1 MKRYVYI
8 NDHDLTQDLYCDN
21 RISNTKYTILNFLP
35 KNLWEQFRTSFVDDR
50 LYHLLRNVETRKNLR
65 LSLICEKS
73 IFCRF
78 MNQYFL
84 LIACLQLWS
93 LITPVN
99 PASTWGPLIF
109 IFAVSATK
117 EAWDDY
123 NRYLSDK
130 QANEKEVW
138 VVKRGIKTHIQ
149 AQEIRVGDI
158 VWLRE
163 NDEVPCDLV
172 LIGSSDLQGS
182 CYIEGVIE
190 CPSPD
195 KDIRRFDANMRLFPP
210 FIDNDLCPLTI
221 NNTLLQSCYLRNT
234 EWACGVAV
242 YTGSINTK
250 SYLIPSLCNETKLGM
265 SRGIPEPKLTA
276 MDAMIDKLTGAIF
289 LFQIVVV
296 IVLGIAGNVWKD
308 SEARKQWY
316 VLYPNEGPWYE
327 LLVIPLR
334 FELLCSIMIPI
345 SIKVSLDL
353 VKSLYAKF
361 IDWDKE
367 MYDQQT
373 GTPSHATNTAI
384 SEDLGQVEYIL
395 TDKTGTLTENKMIF
409 RRCCIHGIFY
419 GNESGDALTDVELLN
434 AVDTHNPDVVK
445 FLTVMAVCNTVIPIK
460 SKSGAILYKAQSQDE
475 DALVNAAAQLH
486 MLLANKSGNVLEVNF
501 NGLIWKYEV
510 LDILEFTSDR
520 KRMSVVVKDFQNDK
534 IFLLSKGADESILP
548 CALSGQQVRTFTAAV
563 DQYAQLGLRTLC
575 LAWRE
580 LREEEYHEWSL
591 MFKEA
596 NSSLVDREWKLAE
609 VCQRL
614 EHDLEILGVS
624 AIEDRLQDGVPETI
638 ETLRNAGINFWMLTG
653 DKQTTAIQ
661 IALLCNFISP
671 EPKGQLLSIDGKTE
685 DEVFRSLERVLLT
698 MRITSSEP
706 QLVELLKSCDYRT
719 LAIGDGGNDVRMIQQ
734 ADIGVGISGREGMQ
748 AARAADYSIGSI
760 SGTSLFNS
768 VSLMAYNVFY
778 TSIPVLVSVLDK
790 DLSEKTVVQNPQ
802 ILFYCQAG
810 RLLNPSTF
818 AGWFGRSL
826 FHTGTAV
833 SLRQV
838 LHVDHV
844 LGNEETVK
852 GLAQR
857 GSKRSDT
864 VDLGPANSARPRAFT
879 HGTGQPEDRSS
890 YMLISRLKWGTT
902 FRALGVHHLPLQQRR
917 PADQIYE
924 GLVHPIQQAQSG
936 GYIDSFLTNFE
947 KAVVVFLISI
957 HVYAFEKSEMEELA
971 MVALSGCIW
980 LQAFVVTMETNSF
993 TVLQHLAI
1001 WGNLTAFYI
1010 INGIVSTLPS
1020 SGMYTIMFRLCRQ
1033 PSYWVT
1039 IFLTVVVGM
1048 GPVLALKYFRYT
1060 YRSSAINILQQA
1072 ERSGGPIL
1080 SLETVEPLSRPTDK
1094 DLVPLSITQARN
1106 RNSVYEPLLSD
1117 SLTATRRSL
1126 GGSAVP
1132 LDFFQSGQSRLSSNY
1147 SRNYKN
1153 N

>member
-1 MKRYVYI
+1 MMKRYVYI
-8 NDHDLTQDLYCDN
+8 NDNELSGDLYCDN
-21 RISNTKYTILNFLP
+21 RISNRKYTILNFLP
-35 KNLWEQFRTSFVDDR
+35 KNLWEQFS
-50 LYHLLRNVETRKNLR
+50 
-65 LSLICEKS
+65 
-73 IFCRF
+73 RF

-138 VVKRGIKTHIQ
+138 VVKQGIKKHIK
-149 AQEIRVGDI
+149 AQDIHVGNI

-172 LIGSSDLQGS
+172 VLGTSDPQGI
-182 CYIEGVIE
+182 CYIETAALDGETDLKTRFIPSACMGLDPELLHKIKGVIE
-190 CPSPD
+190 CPGPD

-242 YTGSINTK
+242 YTG
-250 SYLIPSLCNETKLGM
+250 NETKLGM

-276 MDAMIDKLTGAIF
+276 MDAMVDKLTGAIF

-296 IVLGIAGNVWKD
+296 LVLGISGNVWKD
-308 SEARKQWY
+308 SEARKLWY
-316 VLYPNEGPWYE
+316 VQYPYESPWYE

-361 IDWDKE
+361 IDWDDE
-367 MYDQQT
+367 MYDFET
-373 GTPSHATNTAI
+373 NTPPHATNTAI

-409 RRCCIHGIFY
+409 RRCCINGVFY
-419 GNESGDALTDVELLN
+419 GNDSGDALKDVELLN
-434 AVDTHNPDVVK
+434 AVMGNNPDVIR
-445 FLTVMAVCNTVIPIK
+445 FLTVMAICNTVVPMR
-460 SKSGAILYKAQSQDE
+460 SKTGGITYKAQSQDE
-475 DALVNAAAQLH
+475 DALVHAAADLH
-486 MLLANKSGNVLEVNF
+486 MVFVNKNANILEVNF
-501 NGLIWKYEV
+501 NASILKYEI
-510 LDILEFTSDR
+510 LDTLEFTSER
-520 KRMSVVVKDFQNDK
+520 KRMSVVVRDFQDGK
-534 IFLLSKGADESILP
+534 ILLLTKGADEAVFP
-548 CALSGQQVRTFTAAV
+548 YACSGRQIRTFVEAV
-563 DQYAQLGLRTLC
+563 EQYSQLGLRTLC

-580 LREEEYHEWSL
+580 LKEDEYYEWSS

-596 NSSLVDREWKLAE
+596 NSTLVDREWRLAE

-614 EHDLEILGVS
+614 EHDLEILGVT

-638 ETLRNAGINFWMLTG
+638 ETLRKAGINFWMLTG
-653 DKQTTAIQ
+653 DKQNTAIQ

-671 EPKGQLLSIDGKTE
+671 EPKGQLLLINGKTQ
-685 DEVFRSLERVLLT
+685 DEVARSLERVLLT
-698 MRITSSEP
+698 MRITTAEP
-706 QLVELLKSCDYRT
+706 KDVAFVIDGWALEIVLKHYRKAFTELAILSRTAICCRVTPSQKAQLVELLKSCDYRT

-748 AARAADYSIGSI
+748 AARAADYSIGKFRFLKRLILVHGRYSYNRTAFLSQYSFYKSLLLCFIQIFFSFI
-760 SGTSLFNS
+760 SGIAGTSLFNS

-778 TSIPVLVSVLDK
+778 TSIPVLVSMLDK
-790 DLSEKTVVQNPQ
+790 DLSEKTVMQNPQ

-826 FHTGTAV
+826 FH
-833 SLRQV
+833 
-838 LHVDHV
+838 
-844 LGNEETVK
+844 
-852 GLAQR
+852 
-857 GSKRSDT
+857 
-864 VDLGPANSARPRAFT
+864 
-879 HGTGQPEDRSS
+879 
-890 YMLISRLKWGTT
+890 
-902 FRALGVHHLPLQQRR
+902 AL
-917 PADQIYE
+917 
-924 GLVHPIQQAQSG
+924 
-936 GYIDSFLTNFE
+936 
-947 KAVVVFLISI
+947 VVFVISI
-957 HVYAFEKSEMEELA
+957 NVYAYEKSEMEEVA

-980 LQAFVVTMETNSF
+980 LQAFVVTIETNSF
-993 TVLQHLAI
+993 TILQHLAI
-1001 WGNLTAFYI
+1001 WGNLVGFYI
-1010 INGIVSTLPS
+1010 INCLVSAIPA
-1020 SGMYTIMFRLCRQ
+1020 SGMYTIMFRLCKQ
-1033 PSYWVT
+1033 SSYWMSM
-1039 IFLTVVVGM
+1039 FLIVVVGM

-1060 YRSSAINILQQA
+1060 YRPSAINKLQQA
-1072 ERSGGPIL
+1072 ERLGRPIVTL
-1080 SLETVEPLSRPTDK
+1080 GTVDPYPRPTDK
-1094 DLVPLSITQARN
+1094 EVASLSITQPRN
-1106 RNSVYEPLLSD
+1106 RTSVYEPLLSD
-1117 SLTATRRSL
+1117 SPTATRRSL
-1126 GGSAVP
+1126 GSAATP
-1132 LDFFQSGQSRLSSNY
+1132 FDLFQSTSRLSSSY
-1147 SRNYKN
+1147 SRNCKN